1 MAAGSGWGRQR
12 RWSSTGGWN
21 TAESTQRPWGGRAS
35 TVMGGGGTRW
45 DMALSVSGRENVLLP
60 LQLRAIDG
68 VIHERLKYIKRGNSL
83 QGP

>member
-1 MAAGSGWGRQR
+1 MEYGRIDETPMGWSGKHRV
-12 RWSSTGGWN
+12 
-21 TAESTQRPWGGRAS
+21 

-68 VIHERLKYIKRGNSL
+68 VIHERLKYI
-83 QGP
+83 